1 MTTRFSIKITLIGA
15 TCLSS
20 LSGLFAGPV
29 FAQSTDENTSTDSVE
44 EVIVTAARRAQDPF
58 KIAKSVSV
66 LEAEDFIARQHV
78 YVLDALQNVPGVA
91 INQNGA
97 FGGVATVSIRGN
109 ATDQTVILIDGVQVS
124 DPSAPGG
131 GFDFSTLDPNGI
143 ERVEVLRGPQ
153 AVLYGSDAIGGV
165 INVITKSGGD
175 GFGGSASAEYGAFD
189 SKRFTGNIAGGGEA
203 ISYSL
208 AGSYFDTDGISAAD
222 AADGNTE
229 KDGYEN
235 LSLRAKLDAKASDT
249 LRFQLATTYSDSEN
263 EFDGF
268 AFVNGGFAL
277 ADTED
282 STESKEFNIS
292 GRAFLD
298 ALNGRL
304 SNQISAEYSRIDRDS
319 FTSGNFT
326 RGAEGERLNFD
337 YLANLTLQD
346 GWLLTGGLQYEDIK
360 AGSVDPEAIATASL
374 FGMLSYEGNNGVTF
388 SAGLRIDDHET
399 FGSTTNGE
407 VNASY
412 VLSDSGTQIKA
423 AWSEGFKAPS
433 IFQLTFACCG
443 FDANPNLNPETSNAW
458 EVGLRQPLMN
468 GKGSFEITY
477 FNQRTNGL
485 IQFTFTEGYQ
495 NLDRAKAKGLEIAF
509 NTEIT
514 DTLSMSANYTLTNAT
529 DQVTGDRLI
538 RRPKNQAFA
547 GLNWQPLT
555 GLKLAGALTYNGRE
569 SDTTGNVPGWVRVDL
584 TASYRL
590 SDQFELFGRI
600 NNLLDEDYQQVL
612 GYGTPGASA
621 FAGIRANF

>member
-1 MTTRFSIKITLIGA
+1 MGLIGA

-20 LSGLFAGPV
+20 LSAPAL
-29 FAQSTDENTSTDSVE
+29 AQNIETDDVE

-66 LEAEDFIARQHV
+66 LDADDFIARQHV
-78 YVLDALQNVPGVA
+78 YVLDALQNIPGVA

-109 ATDQTVILIDGVQVS
+109 ATDQTVILIDGVQVN

-131 GFDFSTLDPNGI
+131 GFDFATLDPNGI

-165 INVITKSGGD
+165 INVITKSGSD

-189 SKRFTGNIAGGGEA
+189 SKRFTGNIAGGGDTV
-203 ISYSL
+203 SYSL

-222 AADGNTE
+222 ANDGNIE

-235 LSLRAKLDAKASDT
+235 LSLRAKVDAKATDT

-282 STESKEFNIS
+282 STESKEFNVS

-298 ALNGRL
+298 ALDGRL

-319 FTSGNFT
+319 FTAGTFT

-337 YLANLTLQD
+337 YLANLTLED

-360 AGSVDPEAIATASL
+360 AGTVDPEAIATTSV
-374 FGMLSYEGNNGVTF
+374 FGMLSYEGDDGITF

-407 VNASY
+407 INASY
-412 VLSDSGTQIKA
+412 VFTESGTQVKA

-433 IFQLTFACCG
+433 IFQLTFSCCG

-458 EVGLRQPLMN
+458 EVGLRQPLMD
-468 GKGSFEITY
+468 GKGSLEVTY

-485 IQFTFTEGYQ
+485 IQFTFTDGYQ
-495 NLDRAKAKGLEIAF
+495 NLDRAKTTGIEVAL

-514 DTLSMSANYTLTNAT
+514 ETLSMSANYTLTNAT
-529 DQVTGDRLI
+529 DQTTGDRLI

-547 GLNWQPLT
+547 GLNWQPLE
-555 GLKLAGALTYNGRE
+555 GLKLGGALTYNGQER
-569 SDTTGNVPGWVRVDL
+569 DTAGTVPGWVRVDL
-584 TASYRL
+584 TASYRV
-590 SDQFELFGRI
+590 SDQFELFGRV
-600 NNLLDEDYQQVL
+600 NNLFDADYQQVL
-612 GYGTPGASA
+612 GYGTPGTSV